1 MSRRREPRVELNLE
15 VKVWGL
21 DRHGKPFMQHARTL
35 DVTNLGARLIGVDC
49 VTLGET
55 IGIQNADRKARFKVV
70 WMGRENTPKAG
81 QIGVHCLEP
90 EKAVFGPQAQ
100 SVPDEQD
107 SLQVTAPESGFEIAR
122 KARPPRRDM
131 AAVRRKH
138 PRYPCTGGVE
148 LRQHEGAPPAWG
160 NLSDISL
167 TGCYVETSSTLS
179 VGSMVGFLL
188 RAHNLEVKGRAVV
201 KTSHHAVGMG
211 LAFLHLSPEDQQN
224 LEFLIGT
231 LAGIQEMRPEER
243 RTFVPA
249 DIAAEPPAAKSLS
262 SPASSSRP
270 EAGAISVQIMQTV
283 TQLTELEQN
292 LVKDKVDP
300 RLIAQFHDAMEHTR
314 QTAWTVQQWIDLRS
328 AGNDPFAVLPQLE
341 AERMTMLIKL
351 AHNVLA
357 DIDSSGMTEFT
368 EGIDELNQTIQQL
381 HRRLAKVF
389 MDMPEDEE
397 DDHKAFGAQR

>member
-1 MSRRREPRVELNLE
+1 MSRRREPRVELNRE

-55 IGIQNADRKARFKVV
+55 IGIQSGDRKARFKVV

-90 EKAVFGPQAQ
+90 EKEVFGAEGQ
-100 SVPDEQD
+100 SQR
-107 SLQVTAPESGFEIAR
+107 ESGPSEDLTLDSGFQFAR
-122 KARPPRRDM
+122 KTRVPRRDM
-131 AAVRRKH
+131 SAVRRKH

-148 LRQHEGAPPAWG
+148 LRQQEGAPVAWG

-167 TGCYVETSSTLS
+167 TGCYVEIQSTLP

-188 RAHNLEVKGRAVV
+188 RAHNLDVKGRGVV

-249 DIAAEPPAAKSLS
+249 DAPAEPPAQNIPI
-262 SPASSSRP
+262 SPAASSTP
-270 EAGAISVQIMQTV
+270 QAGSIPAQIMQTV
-283 TQLTELEQN
+283 TLLNELEQN

-314 QTAWTVQQWIDLRS
+314 QTAWTVQQWVDLRS
-328 AGNDPFAVLPQLE
+328 GGNDPFVVLPQLE
-341 AERMTMLIKL
+341 AERMNMLMKL

-357 DIDSSGMTEFT
+357 DIDASGMSEFT
-368 EGIDELNQTIQQL
+368 EGVDELYQVVQKL
-381 HRRLAKVF
+381 HRRLAKLF
-389 MDMPEDEE
+389 MDLPEDEE
-397 DDHKAFGAQR
+397 DDHRAFGVQR